1 MKRSRVEVYLLGLLA
16 GGLLAGCTA
25 GPVEEIVPEE
35 SRPVALSFGKPDLGV
50 PELLT
55 RGGEAV
61 SPAPTP
67 LPPGT
72 TVRIGAYFTG
82 DVGGEL
88 QEAGFATTEP
98 SFEATYVVGDDGGL
112 SPCLVDADGKQVD
125 GEAGGM
131 TVRGGVYDFYA
142 VSPARKLVEEGGN
155 YTITSIPHKEDVM
168 ISFARGVTVSRA
180 SREVVLETF
189 RRQCALLVFN
199 VAPAKENALPFEQ
212 LSGTRL
218 QLSNIST
225 SGASLIAGSETG
237 IPPTGGGIG
246 AETVVTFEEN
256 EFVPVETSSDPGAMG
271 LNKTTGIVLPKNN
284 RPFKVEIDVKRNNET
299 ATLKATVDKEIAFDA
314 GKRYIF
320 TLIVKNNECRLDM
333 KVLAW
338 NIILFTDEN
347 VGAPP
352 GGSYPD
358 PDINQGIG
366 ISFTVAKWTEI
377 AWSDMNV
384 GGDN

>member
-55 RGGEAV
+55 RSGEAV
-61 SPAPTP
+61 SPVPTP

-72 TVRIGAYFTG
+72 TVCIGAYFTG

-112 SPCLVDADGKQVD
+112 SPCLVDADGKQVA

-142 VSPARKLVEEGGN
+142 VSPARRLQQGADGSYK
-155 YTITSIPHKEDVM
+155 ITGIPHKEDVM
-168 ISFARGVTVSRA
+168 SSFVRGVTVTKDAR
-180 SREVVLETF
+180 RVTLGTF
-189 RRQCALLVFN
+189 RRKCAMVVFN
-199 VAPAKENALPFEQ
+199 VSPSSENALPFEK
-212 LSGTRL
+212 LYGTSLVIKR
-218 QLSNIST
+218 IS
-225 SGASLIAGSETG
+225 SSDASLIAGSDTG
-237 IPPTGGGIG
+237 ISPTGGDG
-246 AETVVTFEEN
+246 VVSFSEDEFE
-256 EFVPVETSSDPGAMG
+256 PVEAESDPDKSG
-271 LNKTTGIVLPKNN
+271 LNKTKGVVLPKNDQA
-284 RPFKVEIDVKRNNET
+284 FDVEISVVRDDKT
-299 ATLKATVDKEIAFDA
+299 ATLKATIDKNISFDE

-320 TLIVKNNECRLDM
+320 TLEVKNSESALLM
-333 KVLAW
+333 KVLDW
-338 NIILFTDEN
+338 NAIVFTDDN
-347 VGAPP
+347 VGGPP
-352 GGSYPD
+352 DGGYPD
-358 PDINQGIG
+358 PDINEGIG
-366 ISFTVAKWTEI
+366 TTVTVARWKEI
-377 AWSDMNV
+377 QWSGNGEI
-384 GGDN
+384 GGK

>member
-25 GPVEEIVPEE
+25 GPVEEIVPEG

-112 SPCLVDADGKQVD
+112 SPCLVDADGKRVD

-142 VSPARKLVEEGGN
+142 VSPARRLQQGADGSYK
-155 YTITSIPHKEDVM
+155 ITGIPHKEDVM
-168 ISFARGVTVSRA
+168 NSFVRGVPVTKDSR
-180 SREVVLETF
+180 RVTLGTF
-189 RRQCALLVFN
+189 RRKCAMVVFN
-199 VAPAKENALPFEQ
+199 VSPSSENALPFEK
-212 LSGTRL
+212 LYGTSL
-218 QLSNIST
+218 VIKKIS
-225 SGASLIAGSETG
+225 SSDASLIAGSDTG
-237 IPPTGGGIG
+237 ISPTGGDG
-246 AETVVTFEEN
+246 VVSFSEDEFE
-256 EFVPVETSSDPGAMG
+256 PVEAESDPDKSG
-271 LNKTTGIVLPKNN
+271 LNKTKGVVLPKNDQA
-284 RPFKVEIDVKRNNET
+284 FDVEISVVRDDKT
-299 ATLKATVDKEIAFDA
+299 ATLEATIDKNISFDE

-320 TLIVKNNECRLDM
+320 TLEVKNSESALLM
-333 KVLAW
+333 KVLDW
-338 NIILFTDEN
+338 NAIVFTDDN
-347 VGAPP
+347 VGGPP
-352 GGSYPD
+352 DGGYPD
-358 PDINQGIG
+358 PDINEGIG
-366 ISFTVAKWTEI
+366 TTVTVARWKEI
-377 AWSDMNV
+377 QWSGNGEV
-384 GGDN
+384 GGK